1 MDTAPEGASGRL
13 RALPTRLIGQVAII
27 ANRCTEKALEPT
39 GSRRY
44 HYALLATLD
53 EHGPLSQAEA
63 GRRTCIDR
71 SDVVAA
77 VNDLADRGLLRRTP
91 DPTDRRRNTLTL
103 TPAGRA
109 HLSDLDERLEV
120 AQRELLPGFTAAERA
135 NFVLTLNRIL
145 ESHTRDG

>member
-13 RALPTRLIGQVAII
+13 RALPTRLLGQAAII

-63 GRRTCIDR
+63 GRRTGIDR
-71 SDVVAA
+71 SDVVSA
-77 VNDLADRGLLRRTP
+77 VNDLADRGLVTRTP
-91 DPTDRRRNTLTL
+91 DPADRRRNTLTL
-103 TPAGRA
+103 TRAGRA
-109 HLSDLDERLEV
+109 HLTELDERLEA

-145 ESHTRDG
+145 ESHAGGS

>member
-13 RALPTRLIGQVAII
+13 RALPTRLIGQVGII

-63 GRRTCIDR
+63 GRRTGIDR
-71 SDVVAA
+71 SDVVAT
-77 VNDLADRGLLRRTP
+77 VNDLADRGLLTRTP
-91 DPTDRRRNTLTL
+91 DPADRRRNTLTL
-103 TPAGRA
+103 TRAGRA
-109 HLSDLDERLEV
+109 HLADLDERLEA
-120 AQRELLPGFTAAERA
+120 AQRQLLPGFTAVDRA
-135 NFVLTLNRIL
+135 HFVLTLNRIL
-145 ESHTRDG
+145 EAHAADS

>member
-13 RALPTRLIGQVAII
+13 RALPTRLLGQAAII

-63 GRRTCIDR
+63 GRRTGIDR

-77 VNDLADRGLLRRTP
+77 VNDLADRGLVTRTP
-91 DPTDRRRNTLTL
+91 DPADRRRNTLTL
-103 TPAGRA
+103 TRAGRA
-109 HLSDLDERLEV
+109 HLTELDERLEA
-120 AQRELLPGFTAAERA
+120 AQQELLPGFTAAERA

-145 ESHTRDG
+145 ESHAGGS

>member
-13 RALPTRLIGQVAII
+13 RALPTRLLGQAAII

-53 EHGPLSQAEA
+53 EHGPLSQAAA
-63 GRRTCIDR
+63 GRRTGIDR
-71 SDVVAA
+71 SDVVSA
-77 VNDLADRGLLRRTP
+77 VNDLADRGLVTRTP
-91 DPTDRRRNTLTL
+91 DPADRRRNTLTL
-103 TPAGRA
+103 TRAGRA
-109 HLSDLDERLEV
+109 HLAELDERLEA
-120 AQRELLPGFTAAERA
+120 AQQELLPGFTAAERA

-145 ESHTRDG
+145 ESHAGGS